1 MRFASRAS
9 CWRWKA
15 VLERSPAYVMVA
27 LAARGPIRTECG
39 VFCFVLFC
47 LTLNQTASWKLFI
60 APETVACR
68 GKTELA

>member
-47 LTLNQTASWKLFI
+47 LTLNQTAVLEAVYRSRNSGLQ
-60 APETVACR
+60 
-68 GKTELA
+68 GQN